1 MASLLTRFD
10 FVSTCEI
17 HRESARKG
25 RLNYGMA
32 AVLTVPMVA
41 LPGCHGLE
49 NVVQVRVCVL
59 PEEKAAELIAP
70 LANSCHRNTRRNNR
84 GRLIAFAPT
93 QPSCAATSLRRE
105 LSCGCHPL
113 HHCDLNYCLPRIA
126 CAD

>member
-17 HRESARKG
+17 QRESARKG

-49 NVVQVRVCVL
+49 NVVQVRVCV
-59 PEEKAAELIAP
+59 
-70 LANSCHRNTRRNNR
+70 
-84 GRLIAFAPT
+84 
-93 QPSCAATSLRRE
+93 
-105 LSCGCHPL
+105 
-113 HHCDLNYCLPRIA
+113 
-126 CAD
+126 